1 MTNEIRHIL
10 RNVENKRAEYV
21 RNLLLMNLNKRLDLF
36 TNVLKNGSIIKNESI
51 IKNGSNLKT

>member
-36 TNVLKNGSIIKNESI
+36 TNVLKNGSIIKN
-51 IKNGSNLKT
+51 GSNLKT